1 MVDERAARE
10 QLEQLGATRVR
21 IEMPDTDGTLRGK
34 YVSVDKILAG
44 KGASVSD
51 VYYTLTIADDVFED
65 SPLTGPDTGWPD
77 VVGMPDWSTLRPV
90 PWEQGLAAVVCD
102 VKTKAGEPLGVDPR
116 HALRSACERLAADG
130 FEARFGT
137 EYELYVFHL
146 DAEGERALRD
156 GRVRE
161 LVPVSREWQAYS
173 LFRFADTAPFIADLT
188 ASMEAYGCPI
198 EAISTELGY
207 GMIEVALAPAPPL
220 EAADRAARFKLG
232 CKELGRRHGFLVS
245 FIAKWDLAQSGSSG
259 HLHQSLLR
267 EGKNAFWSGQNDLS
281 ETGRHYLGGLLEL
294 SPELSAFMSPFP
306 NSYRRYIPGY
316 VGADERLVG
325 ARQPQ
330 RMRAG
335 DHRLRVGRPLRA
347 PASGRRPAAVPVD
360 RRLPRRR
367 PARDSRA
374 DRAPAG
380 VAGARLRRPERAA
393 LCDLPPRGHGGA
405 ACVDARAPLVRRPAR
420 RPLRRVARRRAAL
433 LGGRAGSPGAG
444 VGGRS
449 LSRSGLSELV
459 SVPATAGTGSS
470 RRRPR

>member
-90 PWEQGLAAVVCD
+90 PWERGLAAVVCD
-102 VKTKAGEPLGVDPR
+102 VRTKAGEPLGVDPR
-116 HALRSACERLAADG
+116 HALRSACERLAEDG

-306 NSYRRYIPGY
+306 NSYRRYIPDTWAPTNASWGHDNRNAC
-316 VGADERLVG
+316 VRVITVSESAARFEHRRPGADLQPYLSIAACLDAGLHGIRERIELRPESPG
-325 ARQPQ
+325 
-330 RMRAG
+330 RAY
-335 DHRLRVGRPLRA
+335 DDASARA
-347 PASGRRPAAVPVD
+347 PCH
-360 RRLPRRR
+360 L
-367 PARDSRA
+367 
-374 DRAPAG
+374 APG
-380 VAGARLRRPERAA
+380 
-393 LCDLPPRGHGGA
+393 GHGGA

-420 RPLRRVARRRAAL
+420 RPLRDLARCGATL
-433 LGGRAGSPGAG
+433 LGGRAGQAGAG
-444 VGGRS
+444 MGGGP
-449 LSRSGLSELV
+449 LPRSGLSELV
-459 SVPATAGTGSS
+459 RVPTAETGSS
-470 RRRPR
+470 RRRPC